1 MTKIL
6 MYSDLHIGA
15 PRVSLEKVI
24 DTLIWVNQV
33 AKQENCDYIFNLGDT
48 FDFYNHTKSKMSLT
62 PSMIRD
68 LESYGYLMKGH
79 YILRGNHEYNEQ
91 GDLID
96 IFSMY
101 GGIPVTEPKFIE
113 PLDILLLPYN
123 ESKYELD
130 YDKYKYI
137 FGHYDVSGAMFE
149 SGSRDESE
157 DSLELSGL
165 SWDMMFIGH
174 YHIKQKIRD
183 NIISIGAVQSRARS
197 NNLEKMGITILDTV
211 TGKTEFIENPY
222 AEYEVPEERNHLEKK
237 VNSSLSV
244 EVENFKLE
252 KSGLE
257 AIIEYTK
264 SKKGAY
270 EDSIVDYTVEFLESL
285 RN

>member
-1 MTKIL
+1 MPKIL

-15 PRVSLEKVI
+15 PRVSLDKVV
-24 DTLIWVNQV
+24 DTLIWINQV
-33 AKQENCDYIFNLGDT
+33 ASQRNCELIFNLGDT

-68 LESYGYLMKGH
+68 LEKYGSLIKGH

-96 IFSMY
+96 IFKGY

-113 PLDILLLPYN
+113 SLDILLLPYN
-123 ESKYELD
+123 EDRYNLE
-130 YDKYKYI
+130 YNKYKYI
-137 FGHYDVSGAMFE
+137 FGHYDISGAMFE
-149 SGSRDESE
+149 SGARDESE

-183 NIISIGAVQSRARS
+183 NIISIGAVQSRVRS
-197 NNLEKMGITILDTV
+197 NNLEKMGITILDTS
-211 TGKTEFIENPY
+211 TGCWEFIENPY
-222 AEYEVPEERNHLEKK
+222 AEYEVPENNKKEERKTT
-237 VNSSLSV
+237 SLGI
-244 EVENFKLE
+244 EVDNFKLE

-264 SKKGAY
+264 SKKGTY
-270 EDSIVDYTVEFLESL
+270 EDSIVDYTIEFLESL